1 MHACHICQA
10 FGKLLTSDVFYLGR
24 VSYIKGASD
33 ALSVTII
40 KLLQVAV
47 FCFGLSRQSA
57 CLEGSLRSVLV
68 GVLRR
73 LHKLQQKHEQ
83 RVAVAQRARAAAE
96 DEVVWDDDPRSP
108 SPAASPRPARIG
120 VPSPAKVT
128 TIAFLLLM
136 LGFKDSILDLLV

>member
-1 MHACHICQA
+1 M
-10 FGKLLTSDVFYLGR
+10 
-24 VSYIKGASD
+24 
-33 ALSVTII
+33 
-40 KLLQVAV
+40 
-47 FCFGLSRQSA
+47 
-57 CLEGSLRSVLV
+57 

-120 VPSPAKVT
+120 VPSPAKVKLPSSFSCLASKIQYLT
-128 TIAFLLLM
+128 CWYKGSSLRGVGWQGI
-136 LGFKDSILDLLV
+136 